1 MYIQMFTV
9 ALFTVEKI
17 KYIYTSE
24 YHLAIKRNGVLI
36 YATTGMSIA
45 NMLSK
50 TNQSQKAM
58 YSV

>member
-1 MYIQMFTV
+1 MFIV
-9 ALFTVEKI
+9 AIFTVEKI
-17 KYIYTSE
+17 KYNYTSE

-50 TNQSQKAM
+50 ANQSQKAM

>member
-1 MYIQMFTV
+1 MYTQMFIV
-9 ALFTVEKI
+9 AVFTVEKI
-17 KYIYTSE
+17 KYNYTSE

-50 TNQSQKAM
+50 ANQSQKAM